1 MSPGFL
7 TVMSQLFLGYVLT
20 QIKLSDAFSLT
31 SASPFDVGNVT
42 EMPYCSTGALP
53 PPPPPF
59 PPVKLAWIMMKPIE
73 EQHQE
78 TLLSLPSLPMYP
90 HLLGC
95 EETIATAGPT
105 VDPVS
110 HEIPVPK
117 GEKGN
122 RGIRG
127 STGLPGPMGLPGL
140 PGLPGPLGP
149 QGEKGDKGER
159 GWVGLPGTRGQP
171 GLKQGQRGLK
181 GSNGEQGE
189 MGNQG
194 PHGEKGSIGFPGP
207 VGWKGDRGPIGADG
221 LAGQEGPRGI
231 PGKRGLPAI
240 KGDTG
245 PTGNSGT
252 VGAPGVRG
260 ITGPPG
266 LPGPIHIVP
275 GPKGDKGILG
285 PTAKCHCEHL
295 KTNLQQSHFTE
306 IPAIFIVNNEE
317 ELSQLKTENVMV
329 LRRDTRI
336 LYIYNNTGWI
346 VVQSAKTDSL
356 RYCGDGILQSE
367 NGEQCD
373 DGNQEVSDNCIN
385 CQKAFCGDGH
395 RHIGVEQCDLRDFG
409 QQTCASYLPGSYG
422 NLKCDRYC
430 YIDSTDCRF
439 FKD

>member
-7 TVMSQLFLGYVLT
+7 TAVLGYTLI
-20 QIKLSDAFSLT
+20 QIELSATFSLT
-31 SASPFDVGNVT
+31 SGNVNV
-42 EMPYCSTGALP
+42 MPYCNMWALP

-73 EQHQE
+73 EE
-78 TLLSLPSLPMYP
+78 ILLNLLSLPIYP
-90 HLLGC
+90 YLLGC
-95 EETIATAGPT
+95 EKTIATAGPT
-105 VDPVS
+105 IDPTS
-110 HEIPVPK
+110 HGIPLSK

-127 STGLPGPMGLPGL
+127 NTGQPGPMGLPGL
-140 PGLPGPLGP
+140 PGLPGPLGH

-181 GSNGEQGE
+181 GSNGEKGE
-189 MGNQG
+189 KANQG
-194 PHGEKGSIGFPGP
+194 PQGEQGSIGFPGH
-207 VGWKGDRGPIGADG
+207 VGWKGDTGPIGADG
-221 LAGQEGPRGI
+221 LVGQVGPRGI
-231 PGKRGLPAI
+231 PGKRGLPGI

-245 PTGNSGT
+245 TTGNSGT
-252 VGAPGVRG
+252 VGDPGVRG

-266 LPGPIHIVP
+266 LPGQIHIVK
-275 GPKGDKGILG
+275 GPKGDKGFLG
-285 PTAKCHCEHL
+285 PTAKCHCGQL
-295 KTNLQQSHFTE
+295 KTNLQQSHFTQ

-329 LRRDTRI
+329 LRRDTRV

-346 VVQSAKTDSL
+346 VVQSAKTDSS

-373 DGNQEVSDNCIN
+373 DGNKEVSDNCIN
-385 CQKAFCGDGH
+385 CQRAFCGDGH

-422 NLKCDRYC
+422 NLKCDSYC
-430 YIDSTDCRF
+430 YIDSTNCRF
-439 FKD
+439 FRD